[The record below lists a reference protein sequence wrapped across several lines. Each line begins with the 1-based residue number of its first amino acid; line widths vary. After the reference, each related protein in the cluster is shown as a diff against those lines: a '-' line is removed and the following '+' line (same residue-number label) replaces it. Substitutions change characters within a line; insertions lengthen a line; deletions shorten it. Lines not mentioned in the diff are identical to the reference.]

1 MANITKTATR
11 SVQLKTIIFRV
22 AVLLPIS
29 IMIIG
34 VILLISNMNGDS
46 RIFLTGV
53 DMAKIRAVASALEII
68 ILRLLT

>member
-53 DMAKIRAVASALEII
+53 DMAKIGAVASALEII